1 MIRAATGVMV
11 CVLMASA
18 STSQPRLRPC
28 PAGWLPSSTS
38 AECGTIRVFEN
49 RQAKQGRQI
58 DIAFARIRA
67 ERSPSSGAVF
77 LLTGGPGGNGMEMA
91 GAASMW
97 ARPLR
102 ATMDIVLFD
111 QRGTGHSNS
120 LECAR
125 DLQSKPGSSFGHV
138 FPEAWIRQ
146 CRASL
151 ESKADLRQYTTDV
164 AVDDLDD
171 VRAALGYERINLYGG
186 SYGTRLAQA
195 YMRRHP
201 EHTRA
206 VVLDGT
212 MPFDI
217 KVPLTYAATAQQ
229 AFTRVVQSC
238 ASDPQCHAEHPSFSS
253 EFDKVLANF
262 DREAVM
268 ASVTPGPNGPTSVP
282 MSRGDFG
289 YAVRGILYNPGGVRS
304 LPDMI
309 GHAASTG
316 DVSAFAQQYLDREM
330 RFNRGFSMGL
340 HLSVL
345 CAEDVPFIQPQDV
358 APATSR
364 TFLGE
369 YLIDEYQRACAV
381 WPKAD
386 IRPDFRQPISVSTPT
401 LLISGYFDPVTPPEF
416 AARIAK
422 SLPASR
428 TLVAR
433 QGAHGSVGFCAD
445 AAIFVLQKGTL
456 AGMPTACR

>member
-1 MIRAATGVMV
+1 
-11 CVLMASA
+11 
-18 STSQPRLRPC
+18 
-28 PAGWLPSSTS
+28 
-38 AECGTIRVFEN
+38 
-49 RQAKQGRQI
+49 
-58 DIAFARIRA
+58 
-67 ERSPSSGAVF
+67 
-77 LLTGGPGGNGMEMA
+77 
-91 GAASMW
+91 
-97 ARPLR
+97 
-102 ATMDIVLFD
+102 
-111 QRGTGHSNS
+111 
-120 LECAR
+120 
-125 DLQSKPGSSFGHV
+125 
-138 FPEAWIRQ
+138 
-146 CRASL
+146 
-151 ESKADLRQYTTDV
+151 
-164 AVDDLDD
+164 
-171 VRAALGYERINLYGG
+171 
-186 SYGTRLAQA
+186 
-195 YMRRHP
+195 
-201 EHTRA
+201 
-206 VVLDGT
+206 
-212 MPFDI
+212 
-217 KVPLTYAATAQQ
+217 
-229 AFTRVVQSC
+229 
-238 ASDPQCHAEHPSFSS
+238 
-253 EFDKVLANF
+253 
-262 DREAVM
+262 
-268 ASVTPGPNGPTSVP
+268 
-282 MSRGDFG
+282 
-289 YAVRGILYNPGGVRS
+289 
-304 LPDMI
+304 MI